1 VISNPKHGVLEAA
14 YLYYYASEVAFASDD
29 DEKLKKR
36 LNDLL
41 SDALTIASNA
51 RFDVF
56 NALTMMDNIM
66 FLQDLKVR
74 LFALLCNQL

>member
-1 VISNPKHGVLEAA
+1 MISNPKHGVLEAA